1 MKRLGL
7 SLTGSSPFVINMA
20 HQSPVF
26 PLGMIK
32 DYWISTEKEEYIV
45 IFQGLASIEI
55 SGDGVKKG
63 SNKRL
68 G

>member
-1 MKRLGL
+1 
-7 SLTGSSPFVINMA
+7 MA
-20 HQSPVF
+20 NQSPVF

-32 DYWISTEKEEYIV
+32 DCWISTEKEEYIV

-55 SGDGVKKG
+55 FGDGVKKG